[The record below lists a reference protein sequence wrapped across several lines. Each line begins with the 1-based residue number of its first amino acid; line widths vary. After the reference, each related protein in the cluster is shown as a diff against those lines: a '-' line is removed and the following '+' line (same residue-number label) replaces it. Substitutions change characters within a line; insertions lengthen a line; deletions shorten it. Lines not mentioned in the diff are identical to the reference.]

1 MNRIHILFIF
11 ICIFSSGLSGQR
23 ILQIEDPK
31 KVETIRYFEGQKIT
45 FRTVES
51 GKEWETRKIKRILVD
66 ESVIVFDQE
75 FVHINQI
82 THVKEKIVLREVVG
96 KILMTFGSAWLLYGG
111 IAIVFGLPNVVAR
124 DLIFGGV
131 AITSGWL
138 IQQLSR
144 KVYTMGKNGR
154 IRLIDISF
162 PPLPSP

>member
-11 ICIFSSGLSGQR
+11 IFIFSTDLSGQR

-45 FRTVES
+45 FRTVET
-51 GKEWETRKIKRILVD
+51 GKEWKTRKIKRILVE

-82 THVKEKIVLREVVG
+82 THVKEKIALRETVG
-96 KILMTFGSAWLLYGG
+96 NLLITFGSAWLLYGG

-124 DLIFGGV
+124 DLIIGGV

-138 IQQLSR
+138 IQKLSR

-162 PPLPSP
+162 PSLPTP